1 MMDNAD
7 VLTSSGVLA
16 HVAGFADARSAER
29 YATVLG
35 VLTRTVLAVPP
46 QVVLPP
52 IIGGEVSLN
61 MLLTVVGGSGAGKGT
76 ADKTAAAA
84 VRLSVGGRPGRP
96 GAADDPGR
104 HRGGDQ
110 PHICPRRA

>member
-1 MMDNAD
+1 M
-7 VLTSSGVLA
+7 A
-16 HVAGFADARSAER
+16 HVAGFADAPALSGTRPCSACSCAR
-29 YATVLG
+29 C
-35 VLTRTVLAVPP
+35 RVPL

-84 VRLSVGGRPGRP
+84 VRLSVGGRRVAPSLPMIPVGT
-96 GAADDPGR
+96 
-104 HRGGDQ
+104 GGD
-110 PHICPRRA
+110 